1 MYDIVSNGIEY
12 LALKQMTLF
21 VEAMEVDNVMTVGVP
36 DGDAIT

>member
-12 LALKQMTLF
+12 LALKQMTLV

-36 DGDAIT
+36 GGDAIT